1 MAEHSGTVE
10 RPPRAGRILGV
21 LVLGAVVANVNLG
34 ISNVA
39 LPSIGAGLHTS
50 QAELNLIALGF
61 TLGLASS
68 VLYLGA
74 LADRFGRK
82 WALLAGATLSIPTAC
97 LAAWAPDPQVL
108 VVARFS
114 GGVAAG
120 MLYPTT
126 LSLIS
131 ALFRG
136 GARTRSIALWSG
148 VGGGMAAV
156 GPLIGGLLLGR
167 AWWGSVFLV
176 TIPLAVVV
184 VVTGAWWLPRHA
196 GETTDPVDHPG
207 GALSV
212 FFVGPLV
219 LAIGLLPDDGFDPLV
234 IGLLVVAAVSLLLFT
249 VRERRTAN
257 PLFDLA
263 VLRIRTF
270 SVALGGGTIIWG
282 GLLGALFVG
291 QQYTQNVLGYSPLV
305 AAAATLPAAIG
316 VMVAARPAA
325 LLIARYGG
333 RVPFSLGLALTTV
346 AFLAMTLS
354 FRTGTPGVVVGTVY
368 LLLGVGIGLAGPPSS
383 SALMGSVPVRRAGM
397 GSASNDL
404 QRDFGG
410 ALFQALMGTVLAI
423 RYTSTFAKAFSH
435 LPPEQAKQLSSQA
448 AATISQSFT
457 GAEQVAKQ
465 FPQAQS
471 QELVAA
477 ARQAFVHG
485 KTGALVVATLAAAAG
500 FVLVVTLFPR
510 REDEL
515 RSYRVA
521 AGATEPTTAEPEPAT
536 PPTGR

>member
-1 MAEHSGTVE
+1 
-10 RPPRAGRILGV
+10 
-21 LVLGAVVANVNLG
+21 
-34 ISNVA
+34 
-39 LPSIGAGLHTS
+39 
-50 QAELNLIALGF
+50 
-61 TLGLASS
+61 
-68 VLYLGA
+68 
-74 LADRFGRK
+74 
-82 WALLAGATLSIPTAC
+82 
-97 LAAWAPDPQVL
+97 
-108 VVARFS
+108 
-114 GGVAAG
+114 
-120 MLYPTT
+120 
-126 LSLIS
+126 
-131 ALFRG
+131 
-136 GARTRSIALWSG
+136 
-148 VGGGMAAV
+148 
-156 GPLIGGLLLGR
+156 
-167 AWWGSVFLV
+167 
-176 TIPLAVVV
+176 
-184 VVTGAWWLPRHA
+184 
-196 GETTDPVDHPG
+196 
-207 GALSV
+207 
-212 FFVGPLV
+212 
-219 LAIGLLPDDGFDPLV
+219 
-234 IGLLVVAAVSLLLFT
+234 
-249 VRERRTAN
+249 
-257 PLFDLA
+257 
-263 VLRIRTF
+263 
-270 SVALGGGTIIWG
+270 
-282 GLLGALFVG
+282 
-291 QQYTQNVLGYSPLV
+291 
-305 AAAATLPAAIG
+305 
-316 VMVAARPAA
+316 
-325 LLIARYGG
+325 
-333 RVPFSLGLALTTV
+333 
-346 AFLAMTLS
+346 MTLS

-521 AGATEPTTAEPEPAT
+521 AGANEPTTAEPEPAT